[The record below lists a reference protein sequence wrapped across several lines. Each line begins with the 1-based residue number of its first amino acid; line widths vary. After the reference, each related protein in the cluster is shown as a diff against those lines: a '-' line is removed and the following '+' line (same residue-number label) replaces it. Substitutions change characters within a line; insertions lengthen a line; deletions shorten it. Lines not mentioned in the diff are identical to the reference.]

1 MKVLITRLSKGI
13 LSHKLSSDVPRRE
26 VGWYR
31 NNYWKMVS
39 CPISHAG
46 KLGNPIHDSGMS
58 GMSIKS
64 RVTWPGHICQN
75 VSKATLWDLSVHLLY
90 VHTKTLWN
98 TEILYFATLMCEN
111 LGKAHVFQ
119 HTLTNKEETHKK
131 NTHNTYSE
139 TFAPPTRSQPPW
151 RNDFT
156 WINHSQP
163 KPKLSNC
170 KALTSCAGVGIEK
183 PSIQSQAFL
192 PAQVAFGWA
201 MTLRWVGVPTC
212 DFTP

>member
-1 MKVLITRLSKGI
+1 MNHNNSPLLQVSYLWSFRHRPSAVPLLINFNLAMKVLITRLSKGI

-26 VGWYR
+26 VEWYR

-139 TFAPPTRSQPPW
+139 TFAPPTWSQTSLEKW
-151 RNDFT
+151 FYLD
-156 WINHSQP
+156 QP
-163 KPKLSNC
+163 FSTSFEMIKP
-170 KALTSCAGVGIEK
+170 
-183 PSIQSQAFL
+183 
-192 PAQVAFGWA
+192 
-201 MTLRWVGVPTC
+201 
-212 DFTP
+212 

>member
-13 LSHKLSSDVPRRE
+13 LYLTNCPQMCHGEKLNDIEIIIGKWSVARFHMPVNWGIPFMI
-26 VGWYR
+26 VG
-31 NNYWKMVS
+31 
-39 CPISHAG
+39 CP
-46 KLGNPIHDSGMS
+46 

-119 HTLTNKEETHKK
+119 HTLTNKEETQKK

-139 TFAPPTRSQPPW
+139 TFAPPPDPKPPW

-163 KPKLSNC
+163 VLKWLNH
-170 KALTSCAGVGIEK
+170 SC
-183 PSIQSQAFL
+183 
-192 PAQVAFGWA
+192 
-201 MTLRWVGVPTC
+201 PTAKH
-212 DFTP
+212 

>member
-1 MKVLITRLSKGI
+1 MNHNNSPLLQVSYLWNFRHRPCAVPLVINFNLAMKVLITRLSKGI

-119 HTLTNKEETHKK
+119 HTLTNKEDTHKK
-131 NTHNTYSE
+131 NTHTIHILRLP
-139 TFAPPTRSQPPW
+139 PPTRSQPPW

-163 KPKLSNC
+163 KP
-170 KALTSCAGVGIEK
+170 
-183 PSIQSQAFL
+183 
-192 PAQVAFGWA
+192 
-201 MTLRWVGVPTC
+201 
-212 DFTP
+212 